1 MVLQSS
7 IKAPVTR
14 FITPLCRGLLR
25 IGVSAN
31 IVSALGGIGSTL
43 AAIFFFSYGH
53 YFWGMVVC
61 VFFVLFDLLDGTIA
75 RLSPTGGSRWGA
87 LLDSTLDRVTDSAVL
102 GSVAYH
108 LSKSSDR
115 LVPVLLTALVT
126 GTLVSYIKARAEGL
140 GIECS
145 GGFAERT
152 ERLLIIFFAIG
163 FAGLGTPYALAVGSW
178 VLAIVSTY
186 TVFERLIIVYRA
198 TRISRA

>member
-1 MVLQSS
+1 
-7 IKAPVTR
+7 
-14 FITPLCRGLLR
+14 
-25 IGVSAN
+25 
-31 IVSALGGIGSTL
+31 
-43 AAIFFFSYGH
+43 
-53 YFWGMVVC
+53 MVVC

-108 LSKSSDR
+108 LNKSSDR
-115 LVPVLLTALVT
+115 LVPVLLTALVA

-163 FAGLGTPYALAVGSW
+163 FAGLGTRYALAIGAW

-198 TRISRA
+198 THIAKA